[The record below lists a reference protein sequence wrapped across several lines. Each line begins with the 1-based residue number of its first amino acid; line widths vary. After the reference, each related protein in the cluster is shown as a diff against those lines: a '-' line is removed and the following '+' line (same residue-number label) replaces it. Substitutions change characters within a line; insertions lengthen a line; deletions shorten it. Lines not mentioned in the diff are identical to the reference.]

1 MAVDPITVELLR
13 NRIASLMA
21 EMDYHFYRSGYST
34 IVRESRD
41 FSCVITDAQGRLVT
55 APWMFFHA
63 PVYYHL
69 IQRILSIYGIE
80 NLAEGDIFV
89 SNHPY
94 EANMPHASDMAFI
107 APIFH
112 GGTLVA
118 FAGTIAHK
126 ADVGGSVPGSTYGQ
140 ATEIY
145 HEGMM
150 LPPVR
155 IHRAGEPDDDMM
167 RLIAANTRA
176 PYLVLGDIS
185 GQIGVVGIGSRHV
198 RELCDRFGADVVTD
212 AMEGMI
218 AASGE
223 EFRAALKGFKDGEV
237 EAEGFLDH
245 DGVDETRKVRIH
257 VRITARDGKFHF
269 DFTGCDPQTK
279 GPANLRIAMVEA
291 GVYYSLIGLINPDLR
306 YSDAIR
312 NLVTF
317 EFTERSVLSA
327 EPPAPCSSYM
337 KTCQKLVD
345 VILEALDPL
354 IPGRAIAHSGGSG
367 GSIVVAWQGDGQG
380 DGGPRRGNQY
390 EIFGSA
396 YGAGENAD
404 GASGV
409 TVHLAN
415 LFAAP
420 VEIIESEYPCRIQR
434 FELNPDSG
442 GAGEF
447 RGGLSF
453 RRVYEL
459 LEPAQVVY
467 RSDRAIVPPSGLRG
481 GQAGGLSRFVLAPD
495 TENAQIMPSS
505 FRRELEQGTV
515 FSVQGAG
522 GGGYGDPARRDQAAL
537 EDDIAEGYVTR
548 EGATRDYGRRSG
560 SDVSGSTDTR

>member
-1 MAVDPITVELLR
+1 MSVDPITIELLR
-13 NRIASLMA
+13 NRIASLME

-69 IQRILSIYGIE
+69 IQKILSLYGTDG
-80 NLAEGDIFV
+80 LSDGDIFV

-126 ADVGGSVPGSTYGQ
+126 ADVGGTVPGSTYGQ
-140 ATEIY
+140 ATEIF

-185 GQIGVVGIGSRHV
+185 GQIGVVGIGARHV
-198 RELCDRFGADVVTD
+198 QELCGRFGADIV
-212 AMEGMI
+212 AESMESMI
-218 AASGE
+218 AASGV
-223 EFRAALKGFKDGEV
+223 EFRAALQGFKDGTV

-245 DGVDETRKVRIH
+245 DGVDESRKVRIH
-257 VRITARDGKFHF
+257 MRITVSDGKFHF

-291 GVYYSLIGLINPDLR
+291 GVYYSLIGLTNPDLR

-312 NLVTF
+312 DLVTF
-317 EFTERSVLSA
+317 EFADRSVLSA
-327 EPPAPCSSYM
+327 QAPAPCSSYM

-367 GSIVVAWQGDGQG
+367 GSIVVAWQGNGQGGGQG
-380 DGGPRRGNQY
+380 DSRTTRGNQY

-404 GASGV
+404 GASGA

-434 FELNPDSG
+434 FELNADSG

-481 GQAGGLSRFVLAPD
+481 GQPGGPSRFIVAPD
-495 TENAQIMPSS
+495 TAEAKTMPSS
-505 FRRELEQGTV
+505 FRRELPAGTV

-522 GGGYGDPARRDQAAL
+522 GGGYGDPSRRDPDAL
-537 EDDIAEGYVTR
+537 ENDLAEGYVTA
-548 EGATRDYGRRSG
+548 EGAAREYGKRQG
-560 SDVSGSTDTR
+560 T